1 MTIEEIKKRLA
12 ELDAKRERN
21 SLDMIEINRQIDE
34 ANALKQMH
42 GIHSDKTWLSRAKYA
57 LRLKGALHQELLLE
71 RGELSRE
78 LKFLQSRDENRELL
92 KNFKSL
98 VELEIGEKRCFELF
112 KNALELIK

>member
-78 LKFLQSRDENRELL
+78 LKALQNKDISRDILNE
-92 KNFKSL
+92 FKKL
-98 VELEIGEKRCFELF
+98 VESEIGEDRCFELF
-112 KNALELIK
+112 KNALELVK